1 MNSGID
7 LIVLAR
13 RVDGYADEADARG
26 DDQRA
31 TELRQLA
38 RALRAK
44 GSANSRR
51 LNHRVFRAS

>member
-1 MNSGID
+1 MNSSID
-7 LIVLAR
+7 LIALAR

-26 DDQRA
+26 NEQRA
-31 TELRQLA
+31 ADLRQLA

-51 LNHRVFRAS
+51 RNHRVFRAS